1 MENFNAPFRFDYVG
15 SFLRPAHLKQAR
27 ADFEAGQ
34 ITKAE
39 LESIENEAITD
50 LIKSRRLPDTLSSQ
64 TENSAEATGIWIL
77 CGDLRESNTLNWIT
91 AISSTGKKPLTA
103 LSA

>member
-1 MENFNAPFRFDYVG
+1 MGNFNAPFRFDYVG

-39 LESIENEAITD
+39 LESIENEAITN
-50 LIKSRRLPDTLSSQ
+50 LIKKQKAALHKTAFCSVINLRVSFFTKLLLRCYSLFRVLS
-64 TENSAEATGIWIL
+64 
-77 CGDLRESNTLNWIT
+77 ESGPFT
-91 AISSTGKKPLTA
+91 
-103 LSA
+103 

>member
-39 LESIENEAITD
+39 LESIENS
-50 LIKSRRLPDTLSSQ
+50 KRCFLS
-64 TENSAEATGIWIL
+64 
-77 CGDLRESNTLNWIT
+77 
-91 AISSTGKKPLTA
+91 
-103 LSA
+103 

>member
-1 MENFNAPFRFDYVG
+1 MGNFNAPFRFDYVG
-15 SFLRPAHLKQAR
+15 SFLRPVHLKQAR

-50 LIKSRRLPDTLSSQ
+50 LIKSRRLRIPCHHRRRIPQKLLASGFYVGT
-64 TENSAEATGIWIL
+64 
-77 CGDLRESNTLNWIT
+77 
-91 AISSTGKKPLTA
+91 
-103 LSA
+103 